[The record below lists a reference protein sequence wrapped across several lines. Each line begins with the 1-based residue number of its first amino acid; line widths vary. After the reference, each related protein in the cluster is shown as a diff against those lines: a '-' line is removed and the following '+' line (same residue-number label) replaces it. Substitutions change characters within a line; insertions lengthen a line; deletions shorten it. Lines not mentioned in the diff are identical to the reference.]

1 LTVHCPDCKQ
11 TNDTD
16 ALFCTACGRP
26 LEAAPRQAV
35 KIQRRAYFIALLF
48 VPVITLAAG
57 IGYYKF
63 FLPNGV
69 AAVVNGE
76 EIKLSELDAAVAR
89 AQGSQE
95 AASSQLRYQLLNQL
109 ITQRIVIQEARKAGI
124 SVSKEEIET
133 SAIEARASSG
143 IDEAT
148 FNRQVVSQYG
158 SMHTF
163 KDALER
169 RLLANK
175 FFVAKVVPPGAD
187 PPTAQ
192 SAIKRWL
199 DDIAG
204 RAAVRIALAVQGAG
218 PGCGCCNTENG
229 QASQR
234 SGIQGN
240 GRAAVSKR
248 AASDVGKAADAG
260 LRFWHAKYG
269 PDAVT
274 TRLTD
279 YGCHIQVDIVKN
291 NKIIG
296 SLRYQDGSI
305 TEI

>member
-1 LTVHCPDCKQ
+1 VHCPDCKQ

-16 ALFCTACGRP
+16 ALFCTACGSP
-26 LEAAPRQAV
+26 LEATPQQTV
-35 KIQRRAYFIALLF
+35 HIQRRAYFIALLF
-48 VPVITLAAG
+48 VPIIAIAVG

-76 EIKLSELDAAVAR
+76 EIKLSELDAAVIR
-89 AQGSQE
+89 AQGRQE
-95 AASSQLRYQLLNQL
+95 ATSSQLRYQLLNQL
-109 ITQRIVIQEARKAGI
+109 ITQRIMLQEARKAGI

-133 SAIEARASSG
+133 AANEARASSG

-158 SMHTF
+158 SLRAF

-175 FFVAKVVPPGAD
+175 FLAVKVVPPGAD
-187 PPTAQ
+187 QPTAQ

-204 RAAVRIALAVQGAG
+204 RAAVRIALAEQGAG
-218 PGCGCCNTENG
+218 PGCGCCNTENA

-234 SGIQGN
+234 SGIQGH
-240 GRAAVSKR
+240 GCAAVNKR
-248 AASDVGKAADAG
+248 AASDVGKAADVG

-274 TRLTD
+274 ARLTD

-291 NKIIG
+291 NEIIG
-296 SLRYQDGSI
+296 TLRYQEGNI

>member
-1 LTVHCPDCKQ
+1 VHCSNCKQ

-26 LEAAPRQAV
+26 LEEAPQQAV
-35 KIQRRAYFIALLF
+35 KTQRRAYFIALLF
-48 VPVITLAAG
+48 VPVIALAAG

-69 AAVVNGE
+69 VAVVNGE
-76 EIKLSELDAAVAR
+76 EIKFSELDAAVAR

-133 SAIEARASSG
+133 SATEARTSSG
-143 IDEAT
+143 LDEAT
-148 FNRQVVSQYG
+148 FNREVVSQYG
-158 SMHTF
+158 SLRTF

-169 RLLANK
+169 RLLVNK
-175 FFVAKVVPPGAD
+175 FLAVKVVPPGAD
-187 PPTAQ
+187 PSAAR
-192 SAIKRWL
+192 SAINRWL

-204 RAAVRIALAVQGAG
+204 RAAVRIALAGQGAG
-218 PGCGCCNTENG
+218 PGCGCCNTEDG
-229 QASQR
+229 QASR
-234 SGIQGN
+234 KSGIQGH
-240 GRAAVSKR
+240 GCAAVTKP
-248 AASDVGKAADAG
+248 AASDVGKAEDAG
-260 LRFWHAKYG
+260 LRYWHAKHG
-269 PDAVT
+269 LDTVT
-274 TRLTD
+274 MQLTD

-291 NKIIG
+291 KKIIG

-305 TEI
+305 TEM

>member
-1 LTVHCPDCKQ
+1 LHCPDCKQ
-11 TNDTD
+11 TSDSD

-26 LEAAPRQAV
+26 LEAPQQAA

-48 VPVITLAAG
+48 IPVIALAAG

-76 EIKLSELDAAVAR
+76 EIKVSELDAAVAR

-133 SAIEARASSG
+133 SATEARASSG
-143 IDEAT
+143 LDEVT
-148 FNRQVVSQYG
+148 FNGEIVSQYG
-158 SMHTF
+158 SLRSF

-169 RLLANK
+169 RLLVNK
-175 FFVAKVVPPGAD
+175 FLVLKVVPPGAD
-187 PPTAQ
+187 PSTTR
-192 SAIKRWL
+192 SAINQWL

-204 RAAVRIALAVQGAG
+204 RAAVRIALAGQGAG
-218 PGCGCCNTENG
+218 PGCGCCNTEDG
-229 QASQR
+229 QASQM
-234 SGIQGN
+234 SGIQSHGC
-240 GRAAVSKR
+240 AAANKPV
-248 AASDVGKAADAG
+248 ASGAGKSADAG
-260 LRFWHAKYG
+260 LRYWHAKHG
-269 PDAVT
+269 LDAVT
-274 TRLTD
+274 TQITD

-291 NKIIG
+291 KKIIG
-296 SLRYQDGSI
+296 SLRYQDGKI
-305 TEI
+305 TEM

>member
-1 LTVHCPDCKQ
+1 VHCPNCKQ

-16 ALFCTACGRP
+16 ALFCTECGRP
-26 LEAAPRQAV
+26 LEAAPQKAV
-35 KIQRRAYFIALLF
+35 KIQRRAYLIALLF
-48 VPVITLAAG
+48 VPVIMLAAG

-76 EIKLSELDAAVAR
+76 EIKFSELDAAVAR

-133 SAIEARASSG
+133 SATEARTSSG
-143 IDEAT
+143 LDEAT
-148 FNRQVVSQYG
+148 FSREVVSQYG
-158 SMHTF
+158 SLRTF
-163 KDALER
+163 KEALER
-169 RLLANK
+169 RLLVNK
-175 FFVAKVVPPGAD
+175 FLAVKVVPPGAD
-187 PPTAQ
+187 PSTAR
-192 SAIKRWL
+192 SAINRWL

-204 RAAVRIALAVQGAG
+204 RAAVRIALAGPGAG
-218 PGCGCCNTENG
+218 PGCGCCNTEEG
-229 QASQR
+229 QASQK
-234 SGIQGN
+234 SGIRGH
-240 GRAAVSKR
+240 GCAAVNIP

-260 LRFWHAKYG
+260 LRYWHAKHG
-269 PDAVT
+269 LDAVT
-274 TRLTD
+274 TQLTD

-291 NKIIG
+291 KKIIS

-305 TEI
+305 TEM

>member
-1 LTVHCPDCKQ
+1 MHCPDCKQ

-26 LEAAPRQAV
+26 LEAAPQQAV

-48 VPVITLAAG
+48 VPVIALAAG

-76 EIKLSELDAAVAR
+76 EIKVSELDAAVAR

-133 SAIEARASSG
+133 SATEARTSSG
-143 IDEAT
+143 LDEAT
-148 FNRQVVSQYG
+148 FNSEVVSQYG
-158 SMHTF
+158 SLRTF

-169 RLLANK
+169 RLLVNK
-175 FFVAKVVPPGAD
+175 FLAVKVVPPGAD
-187 PPTAQ
+187 PSTAR
-192 SAIKRWL
+192 SAINRWL

-204 RAAVRIALAVQGAG
+204 RAAVRIALAGQGAG
-218 PGCGCCNTENG
+218 LGRGCCNTDGG

-234 SGIQGN
+234 SGIQGH
-240 GRAAVSKR
+240 GCAAVNKPV
-248 AASDVGKAADAG
+248 ASDVGKAADAG
-260 LRFWHAKYG
+260 LRYWHAKHG
-269 PDAVT
+269 LDAVT
-274 TRLTD
+274 TLLTD
-279 YGCHIQVDIVKN
+279 YGCHIQVDIVMNK
-291 NKIIG
+291 KIIG

-305 TEI
+305 TEM